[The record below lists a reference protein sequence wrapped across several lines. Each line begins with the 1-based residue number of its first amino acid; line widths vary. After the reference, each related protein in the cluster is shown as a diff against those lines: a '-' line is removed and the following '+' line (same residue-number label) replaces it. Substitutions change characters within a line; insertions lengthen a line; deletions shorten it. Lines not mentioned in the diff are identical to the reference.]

1 MGNRMSK
8 VKAVDE
14 EEPKRDQ
21 ARTPTE
27 APSNKQWPECC
38 DQCVS
43 DWKNKANLPD
53 SNELLN
59 IFLIIIGGITV
70 IYGFSYY
77 FPSLFTWLQDI
88 TTNPDFQTYFV
99 VLGSIHVIIGC
110 FSIIAGIGMFQ
121 EQEWAWGMALLI
133 LTFIIIN
140 AIVTLI
146 NTVAGGSF
154 SLDNISFWIQ
164 LISIPFAALGI
175 PWLLATK
182 ERYF

>member
-1 MGNRMSK
+1 MKRMSK
-8 VKAVDE
+8 RKA
-14 EEPKRDQ
+14 EPEQKAIKNREKNP
-21 ARTPTE
+21 AEP
-27 APSNKQWPECC
+27 PSNKQWPGCCEECS
-38 DQCVS
+38 S
-43 DWKNKANLPD
+43 DWKNAANLPD

-70 IYGFSYY
+70 IYGFSYF

-88 TTNPDFQTYFV
+88 TTNPDFQTYFI
-99 VLGSIHVIIGC
+99 VLGSIHVILGS
-110 FSIIAGIGMFQ
+110 FAIIAGVGMFQ

-146 NTVAGGSF
+146 NTLVGGSF

-164 LISIPFAALGI
+164 VVSVPFAALGI